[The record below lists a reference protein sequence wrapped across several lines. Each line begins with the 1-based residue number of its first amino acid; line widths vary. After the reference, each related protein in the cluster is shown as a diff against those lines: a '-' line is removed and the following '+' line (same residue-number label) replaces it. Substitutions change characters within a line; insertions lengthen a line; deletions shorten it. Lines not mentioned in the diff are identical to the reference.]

1 MNYEKMTQ
9 RCESQRRYNKMKKTM
24 LIITLILVA
33 AILSGCARTVV
44 EEKPKQTS
52 IFVQVE
58 NGVRFS
64 VVYDK
69 ETKVMYAVSY
79 YGAGS
84 GVFTLLVNAD
94 GSPKL
99 WKEEKE

>member
-1 MNYEKMTQ
+1 
-9 RCESQRRYNKMKKTM
+9 MKKAIFVVL
-24 LIITLILVA
+24 LIVALIA
-33 AILSGCARTVV
+33 LSGCEETSV
-44 EEKPKQTS
+44 ETNIQKES
-52 IFVQVE
+52 IFVCVE
-58 NGVRFS
+58 TCTQYL

-94 GSPKL
+94 GTPKL
-99 WKEEKE
+99 WKEE